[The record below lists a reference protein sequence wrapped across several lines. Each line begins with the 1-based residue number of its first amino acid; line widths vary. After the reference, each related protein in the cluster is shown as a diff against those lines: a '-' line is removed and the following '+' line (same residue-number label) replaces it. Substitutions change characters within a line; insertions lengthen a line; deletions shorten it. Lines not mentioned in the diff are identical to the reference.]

1 MSEPKRST
9 EELLKRM
16 SEYNRI
22 SPPEKLESDEQGR
35 LLLNPENPHHVDW
48 YFDDEIYEPPA
59 KPKK

>member
-35 LLLNPENPHHVDW
+35 LLLNPDNPHHRAW
-48 YFDDEIYEPPA
+48 MENDDEYEIIDH
-59 KPKK
+59 KE